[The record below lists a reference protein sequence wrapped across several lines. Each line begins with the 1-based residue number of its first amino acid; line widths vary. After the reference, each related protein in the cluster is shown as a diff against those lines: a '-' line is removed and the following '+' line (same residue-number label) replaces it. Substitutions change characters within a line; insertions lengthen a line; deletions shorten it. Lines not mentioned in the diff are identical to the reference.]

1 MRKRNFKDESKPIRE
16 LSELAKGVGP
26 VFNRD
31 NKRKSRMGLRALG
44 VAMVLLFAAA
54 NAQADYL
61 NLQTAGSSGTIGTAI
76 FSQGAQLSGTGVF
89 PAFVQ
94 VAGGGSPPI
103 HDAYNTTVN
112 NVLFNG
118 SSDTFNYTLT
128 LADMVTVNVNG
139 TNYFQFFLDINEN
152 NNAIDKYL
160 SLDELRVFS
169 GPVALNQSTTDVD
182 GVAPFP
188 LGTLRYDMDAGSLG
202 NGILLNYD
210 LETGSGRAD
219 MVFLVQAWAGASTDA
234 VYLYSK
240 FGVIGTGTPTCN
252 HTGGVTGGAAGCG
265 VAGGDYG
272 NSDGFEEWALGTG
285 GSVIPEPSTYALYAL
300 GISMLLVSG
309 WWQRHRK
316 ALSLPTL

>member
-1 MRKRNFKDESKPIRE
+1 MSKVFK
-16 LSELAKGVGP
+16 
-26 VFNRD
+26 D
-31 NKRKSRMGLRALG
+31 NKRMSRIAQFRRLKAGTVLQALA
-44 VAMVLLFAAA
+44 VAMVLLFATA
-54 NAQADYL
+54 NAEASYL
-61 NLQTAGSSGTIGTAI
+61 NLQTTGSSGTINGAI

-94 VAGGGSPPI
+94 VAGGGSPNV
-103 HDAYNTTVN
+103 HSSYNTTVN
-112 NVLFNG
+112 NVLDNG
-118 SSDTFNYTLT
+118 SSDQFNFTLT
-128 LADMVTVNVNG
+128 LSQMVTVNVNG

-182 GVAPFP
+182 TIAPFP
-188 LGTLRYDMDAGSLG
+188 LGTLRYDMGAG

-219 MVFLVQAWAGASTDA
+219 MVFLVPAWAGAPTDA

-240 FGVIGTGTPTCN
+240 FGVIGTNCSTTTVSSACVPT
-252 HTGGVTGGAAGCG
+252 
-265 VAGGDYG
+265 GDYG

-300 GISMLLVSG
+300 GAAMLFVSG
-309 WWQRHRK
+309 WWQKRRV
-316 ALSLPTL
+316 AYDSRF